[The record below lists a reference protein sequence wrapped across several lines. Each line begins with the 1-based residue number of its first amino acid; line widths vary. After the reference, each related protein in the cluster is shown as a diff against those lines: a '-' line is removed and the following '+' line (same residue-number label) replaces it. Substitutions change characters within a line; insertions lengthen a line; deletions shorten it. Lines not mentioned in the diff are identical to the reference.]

1 MCYNTAE
8 RDNAPFIKC
17 LNWTL
22 LIFVLK
28 ENETTD
34 KSDSSEDYTA
44 TITNTTNS
52 KKQDLKSPKLAKKP
66 FKRNTNL
73 SKKTVVKQKPSLTGK
88 EADSD
93 TIPSNILHSCK
104 HFRRFHESYENLQII
119 SLHKNEVFH

>member
-1 MCYNTAE
+1 M
-8 RDNAPFIKC
+8 
-17 LNWTL
+17 
-22 LIFVLK
+22 LIFVFK

-44 TITNTTNS
+44 TITNTQQETNS
-52 KKQDLKSPKLAKKP
+52 KKQDLKSPILAKKP

-104 HFRRFHESYENLQII
+104 HFRRLHESYENLQII
-119 SLHKNEVFH
+119 SLYKNEVFH

>member
-1 MCYNTAE
+1 MCYNTTE
-8 RDNAPFIKC
+8 RDNAPFNKC

-93 TIPSNILHSCK
+93 TIPSNILHCK

>member
-1 MCYNTAE
+1 M
-8 RDNAPFIKC
+8 
-17 LNWTL
+17 
-22 LIFVLK
+22 LIFVFK

-52 KKQDLKSPKLAKKP
+52 KKQNLKSPKLAKKP

-104 HFRRFHESYENLQII
+104 HFLRFHESYENLQII

>member
-1 MCYNTAE
+1 MCYNTTE
-8 RDNAPFIKC
+8 RDNAPFNKC

-73 SKKTVVKQKPSLTGK
+73 SKKTVVKQKPLTGK